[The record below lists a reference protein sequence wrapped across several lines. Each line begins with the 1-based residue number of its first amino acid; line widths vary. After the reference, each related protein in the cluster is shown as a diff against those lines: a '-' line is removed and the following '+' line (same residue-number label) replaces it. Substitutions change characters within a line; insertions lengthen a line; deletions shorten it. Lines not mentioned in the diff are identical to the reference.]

1 MPVLREQHTKEVEKI
16 LKRYP
21 DKRSAIIPLLWLVQ
35 RTAGYVTA
43 EGIAEVAGI
52 TGITLAQVQEVVS
65 FYTMFHQKPV
75 GKYLISVCDNISCSL
90 LGAEQ
95 LVEHL
100 EAKLN
105 VRAGETTADGL
116 FTLQTVECLGACNMA
131 PVMMIN
137 ETLYPNLTTEK
148 IDGILKECT

>member
-1 MPVLREQHTKEVEKI
+1 MMLREQKAKAVEKI

-21 DKRSAIIPLLWLVQ
+21 DRRSAIIPLLWLVQ
-35 RTAGYVTA
+35 RTAGYVTPG
-43 EGIAEVAGI
+43 GITEVAEI
-52 TGITLAQVQEVVS
+52 TGVTLAQVQEIVS

-100 EAKLN
+100 EGRLGIP
-105 VRAGETTADGL
+105 AGETTTNGL
-116 FTLQTVECLGACNMA
+116 FSLQTVECLGACNMA
-131 PVMMIN
+131 PVMIIN

-148 IDGILKECT
+148 IDQILKNCT